1 MKKMT
6 TVLYMY
12 LKVFLISK
20 CRIGLHVNMIR
31 FHYCNHEFCHL
42 IFIIIVS
49 TFLALTFDDG
59 FCHGR

>member
-31 FHYCNHEFCHL
+31 FHYCNHEFCYFNL
-42 IFIIIVS
+42 YNYRFYFFS
-49 TFLALTFDDG
+49 TDF
-59 FCHGR
+59 